1 MIFKKFK
8 YLFMALLLGVMMIAP
23 MAEAAPD
30 VTVKVDGNVVAFPDQ
45 KPYIDSNDRTMVPVR
60 APMEAMGCQV
70 DWGDQTRQATI
81 TKGETT
87 AAFTIGSNTYAV
99 NGQNKTMDT
108 QAVITGGC
116 IFIFLTSI

>member
-45 KPYIDSNDRTMVPVR
+45 KPYIDSNDRTMVR
-60 APMEAMGCQV
+60 SLE
-70 DWGDQTRQATI
+70 
-81 TKGETT
+81 
-87 AAFTIGSNTYAV
+87 
-99 NGQNKTMDT
+99 
-108 QAVITGGC
+108 
-116 IFIFLTSI
+116 SI